1 MYYDF
6 YLFSENVV
14 VALPDGKLKGLE
26 IEVGDVVQG
35 WDGEQ
40 ISTGSVATLTIDIL

>member
-1 MYYDF
+1 MYYYDF
-6 YLFSENVV
+6 TCFSENVV
-14 VALPDGKLKGLE
+14 VTLPDGKLKKINE

-40 ISTGSVATLTIDIL
+40 ISK